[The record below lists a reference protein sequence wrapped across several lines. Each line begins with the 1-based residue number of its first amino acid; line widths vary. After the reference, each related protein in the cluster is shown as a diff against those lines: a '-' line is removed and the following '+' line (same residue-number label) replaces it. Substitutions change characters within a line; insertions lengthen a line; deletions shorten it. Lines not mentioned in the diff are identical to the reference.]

1 MQSLEAALALV
12 KDEAD
17 AFIVGGAQI
26 YELALPY
33 LDILE
38 ITVVHATLEGHA
50 YFPDWDESPFEC
62 ITSLHHPADG
72 NHEYSFTFETW
83 KRKA

>member
-1 MQSLEAALALV
+1 V

-33 LDILE
+33 LDVLE
-38 ITVVHATLEGHA
+38 ITVVHASLDGHV
-50 YFPDWDESPFEC
+50 YFPDWDKSPFELT
-62 ITSLHHPADG
+62 TSAHHLADE

-83 KRKA
+83 KRQA